1 MNEPRMT
8 GSGPVVPRGLADR
21 ARDISD
27 GRLAPAVPRDA
38 ATVILLRQ
46 ALPVDEG
53 GGVEAFLLRRTA
65 ELEFA
70 PGAYVFPGGS
80 VDRSDADPGL
90 GWAGP
95 DPAEFAALLDVPP
108 DRARALVCAA
118 VRETF
123 EESGVLLAGASH
135 DDLVSDSAALA
146 ADRHALLAGT
156 ASLAEVLSRRGLVL
170 RTDLLT
176 PWARWIT
183 PEASPRRFDT
193 WFFAAALPPGQ
204 AATAAPEGHADPG
217 ESESGAWLRPASAL
231 EAARA
236 GQMTL
241 LPPTAV
247 TLGEL
252 ARHADVPAILAH
264 RPVIT
269 PRLPKVVVE
278 DGRVRLHLP
287 PAGEERA

>member
-8 GSGPVVPRGLADR
+8 GSGPVVPRGLAER

-135 DDLVSDSAALA
+135 DDLVSDIAALA